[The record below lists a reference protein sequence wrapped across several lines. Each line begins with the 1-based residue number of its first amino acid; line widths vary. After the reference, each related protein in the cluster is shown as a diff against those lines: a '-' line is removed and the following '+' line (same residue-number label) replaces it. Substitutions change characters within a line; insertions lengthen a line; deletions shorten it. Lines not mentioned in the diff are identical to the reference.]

1 MSDKKIEIDAKYYG
15 VPAHFLKSVKRGEW
29 GAVRGYAQRRWNE
42 DGYVLLKKYRNA
54 VSRVLK
60 VFILAKNYPDTY
72 LEKITP
78 EQEKK
83 IAYYIHALG
92 MKTII
97 DDVCNCCRVNPRVR
111 TINYFLIADKGKKT
125 GRWGM
130 MYFDK
135 MNADW
140 EKRKEEELN
149 CHVGND
155 LFLSPG
161 KMVKGQWQIDAEK
174 RLKELEGKGMLDS
187 EEMSEAMTLGN
198 RIARHGSNIP
208 LDPPSKGESL

>member
-1 MSDKKIEIDAKYYG
+1 MSNKRIEEDAKYYG
-15 VPAHFLKSVKRGEW
+15 VPAHFLESIKCGEW
-29 GAVRGYAQRRWNE
+29 GAVRGYAQHCWNE

-54 VSRVLK
+54 VNRVLK
-60 VFILAKNYPDTY
+60 VFVLAKNYPDTY
-72 LEKITP
+72 LEKIT
-78 EQEKK
+78 QTQKK
-83 IAYYIHALG
+83 QIAFYIHALG

-111 TINYFLIADKGKKT
+111 TINYFLVADKGKKT

-149 CHVGND
+149 CHVGKNLFVND
-155 LFLSPG
+155 N
-161 KMVKGQWQIDAEK
+161 KKVKEQWQIDAEK
-174 RLKELEGKGMLDS
+174 RLSELEDEGMLNS
-187 EEMSEAMTLGN
+187 EEMAEALTLHH
-198 RIARHGSNIP
+198 RIERHGFN
-208 LDPPSKGESL
+208 LKLETWNDE